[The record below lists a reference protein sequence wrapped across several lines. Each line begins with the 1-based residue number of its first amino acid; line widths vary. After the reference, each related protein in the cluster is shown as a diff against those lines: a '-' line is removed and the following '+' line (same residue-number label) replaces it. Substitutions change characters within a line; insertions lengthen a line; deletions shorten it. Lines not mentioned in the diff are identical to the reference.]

1 MPLPSAP
8 DLADD
13 GNDSRV
19 NTSGAPVPQLAVV
32 LTLVHELTGLAQSE
46 SAAALY
52 GHAFTTLAGAIPF
65 DVGVAVLLEQNLDL
79 YISTRAN
86 AGKQVSETL
95 IDRLREVLRGVIP
108 AEFTKLE
115 IVVKDEK
122 RNLPDLPTEG
132 RGPGEADLRH
142 DVHSILRMENRTAGL
157 VLISRSGEAF
167 SDDERGVIEIFAA
180 HLSMLLDNLRG
191 REKILSLAETDD
203 LTGVPN
209 RRFFRRQLN
218 MEMERSRVYGVPL
231 SVLLIDVD
239 DFKRINDTLGH
250 LMGDVVLS
258 ELCGAI
264 GDMLRSPDNIS
275 RFGGDE
281 FAVLL
286 PHTDA
291 TGAAAVAD
299 RILQRV
305 RELAVT
311 DAENRPIPCTVSI
324 GVAQV
329 QPGDAAFSDI
339 VRRADARL
347 YDAKRQGKD
356 RYNV

>member
-1 MPLPSAP
+1 MNTPGADASPLA
-8 DLADD
+8 A
-13 GNDSRV
+13 
-19 NTSGAPVPQLAVV
+19 V
-32 LTLVHELTGLAQSE
+32 LTLVQDLTALAQSE
-46 SAAALY
+46 SAADLY
-52 GHAFTTLAGAIPF
+52 GHAFTTLARAIPF

-79 YISTRAN
+79 YISARDD
-86 AGKQVSETL
+86 AGNQVSEKFMARVR
-95 IDRLREVLRGVIP
+95 DVLEDVIP

-115 IVVKDEK
+115 IVVKDE
-122 RNLPDLPTEG
+122 RRGLQGRRTEG
-132 RGPGEADLRH
+132 PLH
-142 DVHSILRMENRTAGL
+142 DIHSILRQQNRTAGL
-157 VLISRSGEAF
+157 VFVSRAGDAF
-167 SDDERGVIEIFAA
+167 SDDERRVVEIFSA
-180 HLSMLLDNLRG
+180 HLSMLLDNLHA

-209 RRFFRRQLN
+209 RRYFRRQLTL
-218 MEMERSRVYGVPL
+218 EMERSRAYGVPL
-231 SVLLIDVD
+231 SMLLIDVD
-239 DFKRINDTLGH
+239 DFKMINDTLGH

-264 GDMLRSPDNIS
+264 SEMLRTPDRIS

-291 TGAAAVAD
+291 AGAASVAD
-299 RILQRV
+299 RILQHV

-324 GVAQV
+324 GVAQIE
-329 QPGDAAFSDI
+329 PADSAFSDI

-347 YDAKRQGKD
+347 YDAKRQGKN

>member
-1 MPLPSAP
+1 MNISDGRASPLA
-8 DLADD
+8 A
-13 GNDSRV
+13 
-19 NTSGAPVPQLAVV
+19 V
-32 LTLVHELTGLAQSE
+32 LTLVQDLTGLAHSD
-46 SAAALY
+46 SAADLY
-52 GHAFTTLAGAIPF
+52 GHAFTTLARAIPF
-65 DVGVAVLLEQNLDL
+65 DVGVAMLLEQNVDL
-79 YISTRAN
+79 YISARAD
-86 AGKQVSETL
+86 ARKHVSEPL
-95 IDRLREVLRGVIP
+95 ISRLRDVLQTVIP
-108 AEFTKLE
+108 AEFTKME
-115 IVVKDEK
+115 IVVRDER
-122 RNLPDLPTEG
+122 RNLAADSRPAGLDHDL
-132 RGPGEADLRH
+132 
-142 DVHSILRMENRTAGL
+142 HSVLKQENRTAGL
-157 VLISRSGEAF
+157 ILISRAGDAF
-167 SDDERGVIEIFAA
+167 SDDERRVVDIFCA
-180 HLSMLLDNLRG
+180 HLSMLLDNLRA
-191 REKILSLAETDD
+191 REKILRLAEIDD

-218 MEMERSRVYGVPL
+218 REIERARVYGVPL

-239 DFKRINDTLGH
+239 DFKQINDTLGH

-258 ELCGAI
+258 ELCGAVQE
-264 GDMLRSPDNIS
+264 MLRTPDSIS

-291 TGAAAVAD
+291 AGAVSVAE

-305 RELAVT
+305 RELSVT

-329 QPGDAAFSDI
+329 GADDSAFSDI

-347 YDAKRQGKD
+347 YDAKREGKN

>member
-1 MPLPSAP
+1 MPLPNTP

-13 GNDSRV
+13 GNGSRV
-19 NTSGAPVPQLAVV
+19 NTSGADAPQLAAV
-32 LTLVHELTGLAQSE
+32 LTLVQDLTGLARSE
-46 SAAALY
+46 SAADLY
-52 GHAFTTLAGAIPF
+52 GHAFTTLARTIPF

-79 YISTRAN
+79 YISSGAD
-86 AGKQVSETL
+86 AGKQVSEEL
-95 IDRLREVLRGVIP
+95 IVRLREVLQSVIP
-108 AEFTKLE
+108 AEFTKME
-115 IVVKDEK
+115 IVVKDE
-122 RNLPDLPTEG
+122 RRGLPGRRAEG
-132 RGPGEADLRH
+132 PLH
-142 DVHSILRMENRTAGL
+142 DIHFILRQENRTAGL
-157 VLISRSGEAF
+157 VFISRAGDPF
-167 SDDERGVIEIFAA
+167 SDDERRVVEIFSA
-180 HLSMLLDNLRG
+180 HLSMLLDNLHA

-209 RRFFRRQLN
+209 RRYFRRQLTA
-218 MEMERSRVYGVPL
+218 EMERSRVYGVPL
-231 SVLLIDVD
+231 SMLLIDVD
-239 DFKRINDTLGH
+239 DFKMINDTLGH

-264 GDMLRSPDNIS
+264 SEMLRTPDSIS

-291 TGAAAVAD
+291 TGAASVAA
-299 RILQRV
+299 RILEHV
-305 RELAVT
+305 RELSVT
-311 DAENRPIPCTVSI
+311 DSENRPIPCTVSI

-329 QPGDAAFSDI
+329 EPEDAAFSDI

-347 YDAKRQGKD
+347 YEAKRQGKN